1 MAADVLGEGSKKNVC
16 LEHPLQGTC
25 DIPASETK
33 SAMVENNAICLIY
46 LYSEDFKKRFGNLRA
61 LLAS

>member
-1 MAADVLGEGSKKNVC
+1 MAADVLGGGSKQNVC

-25 DIPASETK
+25 DIPALETK

-46 LYSEDFKKRFGNLRA
+46 LYSEDFKK
-61 LLAS
+61 